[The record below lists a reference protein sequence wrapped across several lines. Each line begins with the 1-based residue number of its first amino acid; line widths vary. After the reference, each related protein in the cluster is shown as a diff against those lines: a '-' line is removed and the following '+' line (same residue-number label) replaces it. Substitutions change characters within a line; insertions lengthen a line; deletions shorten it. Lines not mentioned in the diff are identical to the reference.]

1 MGSCFLLG
9 HPIICGNFI
18 MFDFCKG
25 LTERR
30 HSLFYGFRQF
40 HQSVTALTA
49 FDNMYESKEQSLFN
63 CMQIFSSNANVLRDI
78 LVISGFGPRFG

>member
-1 MGSCFLLG
+1 MDSD
-9 HPIICGNFI
+9 N
-18 MFDFCKG
+18 
-25 LTERR
+25 
-30 HSLFYGFRQF
+30 F

-63 CMQIFSSNANVLRDI
+63 CMQIFSSNANVVRYI